1 MRQIPSFFHSRSLWI
16 YYLLFFTG
24 SIILIYQAQ
33 NWNFLGDSVN
43 FLCLLSVMTGLSI
56 YRWYQIIENSLLI
69 TAGYIL
75 PLLIRN
81 CIKLSYIEA
90 PSITELMKLG
100 LISGATTLGIAAAC
114 AAGGYV
120 VISAIRY
127 LKRLRSPTTTRDFAK
142 D

>member
-1 MRQIPSFFHSRSLWI
+1 MKQIPSFFHSRSLWI

-24 SIILIYQAQ
+24 SVILIYQAQ

-43 FLCLLSVMTGLSI
+43 FLCLLSVITGLSI

-81 CIKLSYIEA
+81 CIKLSYVEA

-114 AAGGYV
+114 ATGGYV
-120 VISAIRY
+120 VVSALRF
-127 LKRLRSPTTTRDFAK
+127 LKRVRRSTTTSNLVK

>member
-1 MRQIPSFFHSRSLWI
+1 MKRIPSFFHSRSLWI

-24 SIILIYQAQ
+24 SVVLIYQAQ

-43 FLCLLSVMTGLSI
+43 FLCLLSIITGLSI
-56 YRWYQIIENSLLI
+56 FRWYQIIENSLLI

-81 CIKLSYIEA
+81 CIKLSYVEA

-100 LISGATTLGIAAAC
+100 LISGTTTLGIAAGC
-114 AAGGYV
+114 AALGYII
-120 VISAIRY
+120 ISGVRLIQ
-127 LKRLRSPTTTRDFAK
+127 RLRRPSTTQNFVED
-142 D
+142 